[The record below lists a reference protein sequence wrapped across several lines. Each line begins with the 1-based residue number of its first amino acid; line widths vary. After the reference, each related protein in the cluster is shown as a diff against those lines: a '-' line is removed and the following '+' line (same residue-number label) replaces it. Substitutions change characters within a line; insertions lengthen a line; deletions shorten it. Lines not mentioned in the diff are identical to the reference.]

1 MSHAPLHHTPNGSPI
16 LFRKIGRAASQDIR
30 TIQDLRVGTRH
41 ALDLR
46 TIQQPKESTFT
57 KPEDLTGIRAQP
69 HPVIGLDLT
78 QQPSFTAKDK
88 TDPGPGLKEVTGPK
102 DDTGED
108 LNTKGEIE
116 EQPDISLRPFTG
128 LEPLQETAPQ
138 YPERP
143 PRFPYQRITGR
154 DERDPTGRGAI
165 PRPRLPDFQS
175 LQRPAAPVAQGP
187 YPQEAEFLSLELNR
201 VNLLTGETEEIP
213 VNGLH
218 EDTLRVTKRGRTST
232 EGRSADTGAVAVRS
246 RGGKV
251 QVEDE
256 VRPRPGTMARQRPPS
271 PGFPGG
277 RRGGRRRDDDSEYAN
292 GASEV
297 KLTLT

>member
-1 MSHAPLHHTPNGSPI
+1 MTEP
-16 LFRKIGRAASQDIR
+16 
-30 TIQDLRVGTRH
+30 
-41 ALDLR
+41 
-46 TIQQPKESTFT
+46 
-57 KPEDLTGIRAQP
+57 
-69 HPVIGLDLT
+69 
-78 QQPSFTAKDK
+78 AKVVD
-88 TDPGPGLKEVTGPK
+88 
-102 DDTGED
+102 
-108 LNTKGEIE
+108 
-116 EQPDISLRPFTG
+116 
-128 LEPLQETAPQ
+128 
-138 YPERP
+138 
-143 PRFPYQRITGR
+143 
-154 DERDPTGRGAI
+154 
-165 PRPRLPDFQS
+165 
-175 LQRPAAPVAQGP
+175 
-187 YPQEAEFLSLELNR
+187 AEH
-201 VNLLTGETEEIP
+201 GETEEIP

-256 VRPRPGTMARQRPPS
+256 VRPGPGTMARQRPPS